1 MRAGR
6 KTIPTRKQLREWCMD
21 NCTGGWRMDYVPTE
35 VLMDNSTGTKYYNNL
50 AQIEFLKES
59 DAVWFCLCCPGAQV
73 VPNINDM
80 A

>member
-1 MRAGR
+1 
-6 KTIPTRKQLREWCMD
+6 
-21 NCTGGWRMDYVPTE
+21 MDYVPTE

-59 DAVWFCLCCPGAQV
+59 DAAWFCLCCPGAQV